1 MSLAHAGIVIT
12 GIFSTGGTIM
22 RADAAIAIC
31 GRVERIG
38 DLTLDEIRRYPGDA
52 RLRLGRPSPP
62 HPVGATGLHRRR
74 ALL

>member
-1 MSLAHAGIVIT
+1 
-12 GIFSTGGTIM
+12 M